1 MAKETF
7 KASGDRSLLPHPRLV
22 ENFLKGEYGE
32 RTGKVWYDYSEE

>member
-1 MAKETF
+1 MTIEAF

-32 RTGKVWYDYSEE
+32 KTGKG